1 MKIPLVLPLFLSST
15 DHSYNVALRLFD
27 PPAMFGN
34 DIVPALPTNAVTE
47 TNRETLTR
55 LRHDLAC
62 VNKQLLSAA
71 DEYRMYVDDGH
82 NQPTWGYCV
91 ESASVEGPRDILVL
105 MRVMEGRAHSV
116 TLRWL
121 SMSKVHTRKN
131 AHLLFR
137 VVSTYHSSPETY
149 FLSTVWVMSEVS
161 NDRVLCQ
168 NFSGITCWL
177 VGPL

>member
-62 VNKQLLSAA
+62 VDKQLLSAA

-105 MRVMEGRAHSV
+105 FVLWKAG
-116 TLRWL
+116 LI
-121 SMSKVHTRKN
+121 
-131 AHLLFR
+131 
-137 VVSTYHSSPETY
+137 VSRCGGY
-149 FLSTVWVMSEVS
+149 
-161 NDRVLCQ
+161 Q
-168 NFSGITCWL
+168 
-177 VGPL
+177 